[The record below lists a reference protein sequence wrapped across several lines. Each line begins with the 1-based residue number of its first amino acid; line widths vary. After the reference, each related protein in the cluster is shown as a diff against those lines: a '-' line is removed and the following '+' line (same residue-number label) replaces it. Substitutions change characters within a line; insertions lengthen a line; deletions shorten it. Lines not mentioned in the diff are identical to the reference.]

1 MTISKRVQHIPVRRS
16 GKRDRADTDR
26 EDIDREDTGRA
37 NKVRENT
44 RRVNTSDRTGA
55 PASEKA
61 TPSEAQSLPE
71 PDVIASEAAAS
82 EDSKEAVDWRD
93 MALRLR
99 AEMDNY
105 RKRQQRLAEEQITA
119 ERKRLLAAFLTVADN
134 LERIVAH
141 LRPDDPYHQS
151 VKVAYDE
158 FLKLLRLEDV
168 EAIDAVGKPFDPLLH
183 DAIAMI
189 PAVDGQREEMLVID
203 EEQKGY
209 RMGKQILRPARV
221 VVAKR

>member
-1 MTISKRVQHIPVRRS
+1 MTISKRVQHIPVRRP
-16 GKRDRADTDR
+16 GKGSRAVTDRADTDVS
-26 EDIDREDTGRA
+26 EEATPLETQSFPEPA
-37 NKVRENT
+37 VT
-44 RRVNTSDRTGA
+44 
-55 PASEKA
+55 ASEEV
-61 TPSEAQSLPE
+61 SGE
-71 PDVIASEAAAS
+71 V
-82 EDSKEAVDWRD
+82 VDWRD

-105 RKRQQRLAEEQITA
+105 RKRQQRLAEEQVAA
-119 ERKRLLAAFLTVADN
+119 ERKRLLAAFLTVPDN

-141 LRPDDPYHQS
+141 LQPDDPHHQS
-151 VKVAYDE
+151 IKVAYDE
-158 FLKLLRLEDV
+158 FMKLLRLEGV
-168 EAIDAVGKPFDPLLH
+168 EAIDAVGKPFDPLLY

-209 RMGKQILRPARV
+209 RIGEQILRPARV

>member
-26 EDIDREDTGRA
+26 ADTGRA
-37 NKVRENT
+37 DT
-44 RRVNTSDRTGA
+44 GRVDTSNRAGA
-55 PASEKA
+55 AASEKMN
-61 TPSEAQSLPE
+61 PSEAQSLSE
-71 PDVIASEAAAS
+71 PDVTASEEAS
-82 EDSKEAVDWRD
+82 SEVSKEVVDWRD

-119 ERKRLLAAFLTVADN
+119 ERKRLLVAFLTVLDN

-158 FLKLLRLEDV
+158 FLKLLRLEGV
-168 EAIDAVGKPFDPLLH
+168 EAMDAVGKPFDPLLH

-209 RMGKQILRPARV
+209 RMGEQILRPARV